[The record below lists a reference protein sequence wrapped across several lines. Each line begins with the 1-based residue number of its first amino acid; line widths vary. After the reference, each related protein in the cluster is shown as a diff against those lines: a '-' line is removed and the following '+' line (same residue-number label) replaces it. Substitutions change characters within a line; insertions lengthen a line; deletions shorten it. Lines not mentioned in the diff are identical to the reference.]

1 MTMLL
6 SSLIYNEWTCS
17 LILILFNIFI
27 GYFIYWRFKCY
38 PLSRF
43 PLQKFPISS
52 LCFYESARPPIH
64 SCLTGASSLHRTKS
78 LSSHQ
83 GHPLLHMQL
92 EPWVPPCVLFGWW
105 FSPWELWGYWLV
117 HIVVPPMGLQTP
129 SAPWVLSLAPSLGT
143 LCSVQWMT
151 VSIHFCICQALAE
164 PLRRQLYQAPVS
176 KHLLAST
183 IVSGFGDCIWDGSP
197 GGAVSGWPFL
207 QSLLHTLSPYFLLR
221 VICSCF

>member
-17 LILILFNIFI
+17 LILILFKIFI
-27 GYFIYWRFKCY
+27 GYFTYWPFKCY
-38 PLSRF
+38 PLFQF

-105 FSPWELWGYWLV
+105 FSPWKLWGSGWL
-117 HIVVPPMGLQTP
+117 ILLFLWGWKPLQLFQ
-129 SAPWVLSLAPSLGT
+129 S
-143 LCSVQWMT
+143 
-151 VSIHFCICQALAE
+151 FAE
-164 PLRRQLYQAPVS
+164 PLRGQRSQAPVN
-176 KHLLAST
+176 KHFLAFT
-183 IVSGFGDCIWDGSP
+183 ILSGFGVCLWDGSP

-207 QSLLHTLSPYFLLR
+207 QSLLHTLSPYFLLQ